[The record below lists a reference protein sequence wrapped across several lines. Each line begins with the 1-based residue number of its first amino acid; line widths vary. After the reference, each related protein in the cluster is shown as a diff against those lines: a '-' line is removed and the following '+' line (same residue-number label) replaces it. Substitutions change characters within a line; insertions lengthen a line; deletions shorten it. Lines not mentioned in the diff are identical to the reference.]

1 MLVQAYVPHCP
12 LGDYVED
19 FWLYEGY
26 AGAHLRER
34 ILPSG
39 TVEMVFNLREDELR
53 IYGPLDI
60 NQCRR
65 FSGAVVSGPYAGA
78 FASDTTEEANIM
90 GVHFK
95 PGGAGAIL
103 GVPLD
108 KLTNAHVDLTAIWGP
123 DAARL
128 REQLCSLRQPHARF
142 RLLERV
148 LLKQLSDGSRRGRGA
163 VHFGLQAL
171 TRSHGRLRVRDIATS
186 VDLSQRRFTQLFAS
200 EVGLTPKLF
209 GRVQRFHHAMTL
221 LQSASE
227 IEWAQFAV
235 EHGYFDQSHLIHEF
249 VELSGLTPSDYLR
262 RQTQLRKA
270 AAHVKRN
277 HVPLLE

>member
-1 MLVQAYVPHCP
+1 MLVRAYLPRCP

-39 TVEMVFNLREDELR
+39 TVEIVFNLREDELR
-53 IYGPLDI
+53 IYGPANI

-78 FASDTTEEANIM
+78 FASDTAEEANIM

-103 GVPLD
+103 GIPLD
-108 KLTNAHVDLTAIWGP
+108 ELTNAHVDLTAIWGP

-163 VHFGLQAL
+163 VRLGLEAL
-171 TRSHGRLRVRDIATS
+171 TRTHGRLRVCDIAAS
-186 VDLSQRRFTQLFAS
+186 VDLSQRRFTQLFAG

-209 GRVQRFHHAMTL
+209 ARVQRFHYAMTL
-221 LQSASE
+221 LQSAAE

-262 RQTQLRKA
+262 RQTQLREA